1 METKSSSDV
10 VIIGAGIIGCAIAY
24 QLAKQG
30 LTVTIVDRGNP
41 GNEASSA
48 AAGMLAP
55 QAEATHGLKGPF
67 SELCLASHRLYP
79 QFVAEIVEQTG
90 IEIAYRKPGTLFVA
104 TDYVEA
110 EALAGLLERQRAAGL
125 PAEELTA
132 DEMRHFEPALAET
145 VRVGVYLPEDHHV
158 DNRRLVSALVVAAA
172 QRGVTFITHTPVIDL
187 MMDGD
192 RVTGVRTPT
201 GVIAGGTIVNA
212 AGSWAGLVAPQLQK
226 HIPVR
231 PIRGQMLCLKQS
243 TPSIRHLVY
252 SGHCYLVPWPD
263 GRTLVG
269 ATMENVGYDKRIT
282 AQGINHL
289 LRAALA
295 LVPSLAG
302 ATITEM
308 WAGLRPG
315 TPDDRPILGRI
326 PGIEMIVATGH
337 FRNGILLAPITAKLI
352 SELIVSGQP
361 SISLEPF
368 APSRFLE

>member
-1 METKSSSDV
+1 MKESSDV
-10 VIIGAGIIGCAIAY
+10 VIIGAGIIGCAIAHR
-24 QLAKQG
+24 LAQQG
-30 LTVTIVDRGNP
+30 LTVTIIDRGYP
-41 GNEASSA
+41 GGEASSA

-67 SELCLASHRLYP
+67 ADLCLASHRLYSE
-79 QFVAEIVEQTG
+79 FVAEIVEQTG
-90 IEIAYRKPGTLFVA
+90 IEIAYRKPGTLYVA

-132 DEMRHFEPALAET
+132 DEVRKFEPALAET
-145 VRVGVYLPEDHHV
+145 VQVGVYLPEDHHV
-158 DNRRLVSALVVAAA
+158 DNRRLIEALAVAAA
-172 QRGVTFITHTPVIDL
+172 QQGVRFITHTPVIDL
-187 MMDGD
+187 MVEGD
-192 RVTGVRTPT
+192 RAIGVRTP
-201 GVIAGGTIVNA
+201 GGMIAGGIIVNA

-263 GRTLVG
+263 GRALVG
-269 ATMENVGYDKRIT
+269 ATMENVGYDKRVT
-282 AQGINHL
+282 AQGIGHL
-289 LRAALA
+289 LQAALA
-295 LVPSLAG
+295 LVPSLAE

-315 TPDDRPILGRI
+315 TPDDRPILGRT
-326 PGIEMIVATGH
+326 PDVEMIVATGH

-352 SELIVSGQP
+352 SELITSGQP
-361 SISLEPF
+361 SIPLEPF
-368 APSRFLE
+368 APTRFAE